1 TNSRGLG
8 AELRPR
14 DGERGLEIV
23 AECLQRP
30 SLSDEEVDKER
41 RHVLDEIR
49 AQEDNLSIAVMR
61 LFSETMYKKH
71 PYRLDPLGTPA
82 SVGGFTRDK
91 LRDHY
96 TRYYP
101 LGGLTLAVVGGVDPR
116 RLVAKGTG
124 LFGGEAP
131 RRPPP
136 RPPREDVA
144 ARPRG
149 PTEVFRFR
157 ARQQAHMVVGF
168 PGTTLDDPDHFALEV
183 LSTILSGQGG
193 RLFLELRD

>member
-30 SLSDEEVDKER
+30 SLSDDEVDKQR

-82 SVGGFTRDK
+82 SVAGLTRAK
-91 LRDHY
+91 VADHY
-96 TRYYP
+96 ARYYP
-101 LGGLTLAVVGGVDPR
+101 LAGLTLSIVGDVDPTR
-116 RLVAKGTG
+116 VIDKATG
-124 LFGGEAP
+124 LFGEEAGA
-131 RRPPP
+131 RPPA
-136 RPPREDVA
+136 RPPRDDA
-144 ARPRG
+144 ARAKG
-149 PTEVFRFR
+149 PAEVFRFR

-168 PGTTLDDPDHFALEV
+168 PGTTLDDPDRFALEV
-183 LSTILSGQGG
+183 VSTVLSGQGG
-193 RLFLELRD
+193 